1 VIRLIG
7 DLPALPLIGRAGRDR
22 VIGGE
27 RRIGLAARQP

>member
-7 DLPALPLIGRAGRDR
+7 DLPALPLIGRSGRNR

-27 RRIGLAARQP
+27 RRIGLAVRQT